1 MLQQIK
7 TWMKQSTKFFFLGG
21 GGGLP
26 VTVLSIKQPNLA
38 MKCQIW
44 HLAMFTLH

>member
-7 TWMKQSTKFFFLGG
+7 TWMKQSTKFFGGGG
-21 GGGLP
+21 GGGL
-26 VTVLSIKQPNLA
+26 TVLSIKQPNLA

>member
-7 TWMKQSTKFFFLGG
+7 TWMKQSTKFVFFFGG
-21 GGGLP
+21 GGEL
-26 VTVLSIKQPNLA
+26 TVLSIKQPNLA